1 MANFQFVLL
10 LFNQK
15 ISWFLTGCNI
25 SPKKKKKKKKR
36 KNIPV
41 RVGFSRFSLGT
52 FKWSIHDAKTTK
64 RSKSTGN
71 ESRNK
76 DGGRIAE
83 KLGYGFPRRFLEV
96 FFALS
101 TPYLLRFNS
110 KETKTQFLSYSLHK
124 KTVMVLEP
132 DDRCHDL
139 RWYRSLSV
147 QTLVSHS
154 PQTFSH
160 VGIHSRMA
168 RLWLVFRG
176 NSERTD
182 KLAFLEG
189 KFLNY
194 VFLVIYI
201 PLATAIDFS
210 GFE

>member
-1 MANFQFVLL
+1 
-10 LFNQK
+10 
-15 ISWFLTGCNI
+15 
-25 SPKKKKKKKKR
+25 
-36 KNIPV
+36 
-41 RVGFSRFSLGT
+41 
-52 FKWSIHDAKTTK
+52 
-64 RSKSTGN
+64 
-71 ESRNK
+71 
-76 DGGRIAE
+76 
-83 KLGYGFPRRFLEV
+83 
-96 FFALS
+96 
-101 TPYLLRFNS
+101 
-110 KETKTQFLSYSLHK
+110 
-124 KTVMVLEP
+124 MVLEP

-139 RWYRSLSV
+139 RWYRSLSM